1 MAVTSGF
8 FNSLNHD
15 RRYDAD
21 QMGSIFDGIILDG
34 VYLNIGDAFKVTA
47 GPGDMQVT
55 VGTGRAWFMHTWTL
69 NDSALVFNV
78 TEASL
83 ASSRI
88 DAVVIDVDKRRSI
101 RENTIK
107 YLSGLTDKDGT
118 GLINEEDHKQYPI
131 CYIDVTPGV
140 TKITNSAI
148 TYKCGS
154 AETPFVTG
162 ILEMLNLDNVTNQ
175 FNSVFYEWFD
185 GIKDVLDE
193 NAAADL
199 YNKLDT
205 LGAQVNSNTSQ
216 IRRIVTEVF
225 DPANGQNLG
234 TTLTAAQKSAIESGT
249 FDGIYPGDYWTING
263 TKWYVVDYDYYMR
276 YTPHDG
282 TPACTKH
289 HVVVIPE
296 KMFTISN
303 HIDVKLEGIANLLTH
318 STDAPYAFMCIPR
331 PSVNKNWHGGSINK
345 EYLFNTKLVTDD
357 GFDFQHPGTEAVA
370 FAKSAWGDNLV
381 AVPDVFGDVTTMYQD
396 FNWET
401 TEGIIIPHFLDMK
414 SEKFYDGTLRKINAL
429 HINSSTLETERGGTI
444 LPEIITMY
452 DSYSLKQ
459 NAPEFIYQNG
469 GILPSHGLSSKSYVS
484 IDSDCRRYLTA
495 RFIPGNGF
503 QVDVSQL
510 PKSFTNLF
518 TQSLST
524 SINTSPH
531 GFSVN
536 YTKDAMRLS
545 KSYPVSNDSDD
556 KASYN
561 WDIGHTAYVF
571 HDLSAIDQ
579 ANITAGGS
587 AVVGTGLLSVV
598 GQSQYPDATSDLDNY
613 YRYSRNEGSLSCY
626 AYIPYKSTLV
636 DLVTNE
642 DTASAFRLAF
652 YDSTDTFVPVKH
664 RGAFDTT
671 FYNGNP
677 TSIHLQT
684 NTFGNHDKTSQ
695 DWDDTVWQYPIV
707 CCVG

>member
-34 VYLNIGDAFKVTA
+34 VYLNIGDAFEVTA

-69 NDSALVFNV
+69 NDSAIVFNV

-107 YLSGLTDKDGT
+107 YISGLTDKEGT

-185 GIKDVLDE
+185 GIKDVLDD

-205 LGAQVNSNTSQ
+205 LGAQVKANTSQ

-263 TKWYVVDYDYYMR
+263 VKWYVIDYDYYMR

-303 HIDVKLEGIANLLTH
+303 HIDVKLEGIANLLNH
-318 STDAPYAFMCIPR
+318 STDAPYVFQCIPR
-331 PSVNKNWHGGSINK
+331 PSLTENWFGGTINK
-345 EYLFNTKLVTDD
+345 DYLFNTKLITDD

-414 SEKFYDGTLRKINAL
+414 SARYSYDGGQLHKINAL
-429 HINSSTLETERGGTI
+429 HIDSSTLEYEAGGTV
-444 LPEIITMY
+444 LPTIATAY
-452 DSYSLKQ
+452 NSWSLDQ
-459 NAPEFIYQNG
+459 NGPEEIYQNG
-469 GILPSHGLSSKSYVS
+469 NILPSNGISPRPYAA
-484 IDSDCRRYLTA
+484 IDSDCRQYLTA

-503 QVDVSQL
+503 QVDIAQL
-510 PKSFTNLF
+510 PSSFTNLF
-518 TQSLST
+518 TYTITT
-524 SINTSPH
+524 SQNTTPH
-531 GFSVN
+531 GFSFN
-536 YTKDAMRLS
+536 YTKDSMDLFKAF
-545 KSYPVSNDSDD
+545 PVTKDSDY
-556 KASYN
+556 KA
-561 WDIGHTAYVF
+561 GHEWNTDHPAYVL

-579 ANITAGGS
+579 ANITAGGI
-587 AVVGTGLLSVV
+587 AVTGTGLLSVV
-598 GQSQYPDATSDLDNY
+598 GQSAYPSASHDLDDY
-613 YRYSRNEGSLSCY
+613 YRYSRSEGGLSCY
-626 AYIPYKSTLV
+626 VYIPHNSVLSSSESTA
-636 DLVTNE
+636 T
-642 DTASAFRLAF
+642 AFRLAF
-652 YDSTDTFVPVKH
+652 YDSEDTFVQVKQSS
-664 RGAFDTT
+664 GFDTT

-677 TSIHLQT
+677 ASIHLQT
-684 NTFGNHDKTSQ
+684 TTFGNHDRTSQ
-695 DWDDTVWQYPIV
+695 DWGHTVWQYPIV

>member
-8 FNSLNHD
+8 FNSLDHD

-34 VYLNIGDAFKVTA
+34 VYLNIGDAFEVTA

-69 NDSALVFNV
+69 NDSAIVFNV

-88 DAVVIDVDKRRSI
+88 DAVVIDVDKRRAI

-131 CYIDVTPGV
+131 CYIDVTPGI

-162 ILEMLNLDNVTNQ
+162 ILEMLNLENVTNQ

-185 GIKDVLDE
+185 GIKDVLDD

-205 LGAQVNSNTSQ
+205 LDAQVKANTSQ

-225 DPANGQNLG
+225 DPSNGQSLG
-234 TTLTAAQKSAIESGT
+234 TTLTTAQKSAIESGT

-263 TKWYVVDYDYYMR
+263 TKWYVIDFDYYMR

-296 KMFTISN
+296 KMFPISK
-303 HIDVKLEGIANLLTH
+303 HIDTAFEGIANLLNH
-318 STDAPYAFMCIPR
+318 STDAPYAFTCNPR
-331 PSVNKNWHGGSINK
+331 PASGNNWSGGTFNK
-345 EYLFNTKLVTDD
+345 EYFFNVQPTTDD
-357 GFDFQHPGTEAVA
+357 GFDFQHPGTEAVT
-370 FAKSAWGDNLV
+370 FAQNAWGDNLV
-381 AVPDVFGDVTTMYQD
+381 AVPDVFGDASTMYQD

-401 TEGIIIPHFLDMK
+401 TDGIIIPHFLDMK
-414 SEKFYDGTLRKINAL
+414 SARHMHGDELFKIDAL
-429 HINSSTLETERGGTI
+429 NVTSSTLVHNNGVYLPTI
-444 LPEIITMY
+444 TTAYNEW
-452 DSYSLKQ
+452 SLAQ
-459 NAPEFIYQNG
+459 NAPEHIYQNG
-469 GILPSHGLSSKSYVS
+469 NVLPSNGISPRSYVA
-484 IDSDCRRYLTA
+484 IDSDCRKYLTS

-503 QVDVSQL
+503 QVDISQL
-510 PKSFTNLF
+510 PSSFTDLF
-518 TQSLST
+518 EHLYDS
-524 SINTSPH
+524 
-531 GFSVN
+531 FSVN
-536 YTKDAMRLS
+536 YVKDGMTLV
-545 KSYPVSNDSDD
+545 KGFIVTNDDD
-556 KASYN
+556 YKYEYD
-561 WDIGHTAYVF
+561 WDLGHPAYVF
-571 HDLSAIDQ
+571 HDLQAINQ
-579 ANITAGGS
+579 ANITVGGTE
-587 AVVGTGLLSVV
+587 VIGTGLLSVV
-598 GQSQYPDATSDLDNY
+598 GRNGYPGATSELDAY
-613 YRYSRNEGSLSCY
+613 YRYSRAEGNLLCY
-626 AYIPYKSTLV
+626 AHLPYNSTLV
-636 DLVTNE
+636 GIDYEN
-642 DTASAFRLAF
+642 DNSAFRLAF
-652 YDSTDTFVPVKH
+652 YDSENTFVQL
-664 RGAFDTT
+664 RYSGQFDTT
-671 FYNGNP
+671 FYNANP

-684 NTFGNHDKTSQ
+684 NTFGNHDRTSQ
-695 DWDDTVWQYPIV
+695 DWSYTVWQYPIV